1 MGTKMSG
8 NAERVGDSAL
18 LEGLARVGLVAYGV
32 VHLLIGWLA
41 LQIAWGGTSGASA
54 DNSGALS
61 TVAEQPFGKILLWLV
76 AVGMVAL
83 ALWQASEAIWGHH
96 ERMVGKRVRK
106 QVSSGAKAVL
116 YAALGV
122 SAALVAVGSG
132 SSSSQSQQ
140 EATSGVLAW
149 PGGQV
154 IVVVAALI
162 IIGVGV
168 AGVVKGVKKS
178 FAEEIDTSSM
188 SPTARSAVARL
199 GQVGYIARGL
209 ALGVVGG
216 LLGYAA
222 VTFDAQQAKG
232 LDGAMRTILDQ
243 PFGQFLLTAV
253 ALGFVAF
260 GLFAFLQ
267 ARYRR
272 M

>member
-54 DNSGALS
+54 DSSGALS

-76 AVGMVAL
+76 AVGM
-83 ALWQASEAIWGHH
+83 
-96 ERMVGKRVRK
+96 
-106 QVSSGAKAVL
+106 
-116 YAALGV
+116 
-122 SAALVAVGSG
+122 G

-178 FAEEIDTSSM
+178 FAEEIDTSSK